1 MNPQTTSVNPSL
13 CPLCQKPN
21 LCVMASPKADDS
33 PPQRCWCM
41 DATFTP
47 ELLAKIPDTAKHKA
61 CVCADCAKNT
71 G

>member
-1 MNPQTTSVNPSL
+1 
-13 CPLCQKPN
+13 
-21 LCVMASPKADDS
+21 
-33 PPQRCWCM
+33 M

-47 ELLAKIPDTAKHKA
+47 ELLAKIPDAAKHKA